1 MRKRSWVIMGLL
13 AAVVL
18 GGVGLTIARNGME
31 ESAAEKVFEFQLGKT
46 MEATANQTRLPLSG
60 GNTNGLLDAGYM
72 GFPDNVYGRYVE
84 PGYEL
89 KLGPL
94 FGIRFYSDTKRYLDK
109 KTETVTLSFDLD
121 HITTPQ
127 QAYDYVYDLIAQF
140 QRGKWKRYIPE
151 ECPRLQ
157 GKSSILNPEEIRA
170 LSLPVAPELK
180 NFIGLGC
187 PIDAAYKPEL
197 DKWMPLAIAGEL
209 QYLWHDEHGKIAK
222 LDIDLSEP
230 NSDGTF
236 VNQGVSSVRID
247 LEFELEEVML
257 ATKKWHLEDDLKK
270 PWGERVAKVEIEK
283 RRIRDVLEEIAVKRG
298 EQLAER

>member
-1 MRKRSWVIMGLL
+1 MRKRSLVIIGLL
-13 AAVVL
+13 ATVTLGAVGWTL
-18 GGVGLTIARNGME
+18 ARNDME
-31 ESAAEKVFEFQLGKT
+31 EKVFEFQLGKPL
-46 MEATANQTRLPLSG
+46 EATAKQTRLPLSG
-60 GNTNGLLDAGYM
+60 QNNWGMINVGVVGLADG
-72 GFPDNVYGRYVE
+72 VYGRYAE

-94 FGIRFYSDTKRYLDK
+94 AGVEFYADTNRYPDK
-109 KTETVTLSFDLD
+109 KVETVQVTFRLK

-127 QAYDYVYDLIAQF
+127 QAYDYVYGLIAQF

-170 LSLPVAPELK
+170 LSLSVAPELK

-187 PIDAAYKPEL
+187 PIDPAYKPEL
-197 DKWMPLAIAGEL
+197 DKWIPLAGEGQ
-209 QYLWHDEHGKIAK
+209 QYLWHDGQGKIAK
-222 LDIDLSEP
+222 LVINIGEP
-230 NSDGTF
+230 YPNGTF
-236 VNQGVSSVRID
+236 INQGVSSVIID

-257 ATKKWHLEDDLKK
+257 ANAKGNLEADLKK

-283 RRIRDVLEEIAVKRG
+283 RRIRDVLEAMAVKRG

>member
-1 MRKRSWVIMGLL
+1 MLKRRLAIVLLL

-31 ESAAEKVFEFQLGKT
+31 ENAAEKIFEFQLGKT

-60 GNTNGLLDAGYM
+60 GNTNGLLDAGVR
-72 GFPDNVYGRYVE
+72 GFPDNVYARYVE

-94 FGIRFYSDTKRYLDK
+94 FGIRFYSDTKRYPDK

-127 QAYDYVYDLIAQF
+127 QTYDYVYGLIAQF

-151 ECPRLQ
+151 KCPRLQ
-157 GKSSILNPEEIRA
+157 GKSSILNQEEILA

-187 PIDAAYKPEL
+187 PIDAGYKPEL
-197 DKWMPLAIAGEL
+197 DQWMPLAIAGEL
-209 QYLWHDEHGKIAK
+209 QYLWYDGHGKIAK
-222 LDIDLSEP
+222 LDIGLNEP

-257 ATKKWHLEDDLKK
+257 ATEKWHLEDDLKK
-270 PWGERVAKVEIEK
+270 PWGARVAKVEIEK
-283 RRIRDVLEEIAVKRG
+283 RRIRDVLEAMAVKRG